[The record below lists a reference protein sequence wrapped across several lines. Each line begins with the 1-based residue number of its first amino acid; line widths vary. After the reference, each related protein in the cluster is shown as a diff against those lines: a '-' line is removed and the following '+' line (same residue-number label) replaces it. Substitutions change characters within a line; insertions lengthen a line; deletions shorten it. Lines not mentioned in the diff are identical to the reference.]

1 MWLLPVAGVVA
12 LFLFDPVAHGFF
24 PQCWFHRLTG
34 WNCPGCGATRAVYA
48 LLHGHWRQAGHD
60 NLLLLVLLVAGAA
73 RLGWQCWRGRPLR
86 LLDLPAGGWWIL
98 LGATVGFAVLRNLS
112 GFAWL
117 SP

>member
-1 MWLLPVAGVVA
+1 LLPAAGVVA
-12 LFLFDPVAHGFF
+12 LFLFDPGTHGFF
-24 PQCWFHRLTG
+24 PQCWFHKITG
-34 WNCPGCGATRAVYA
+34 WNCPGCGGTRAVYA

-60 NLLLLVLLVAGAA
+60 NLLLLVLLAAAAA

-86 LLDLPAGGWWIL
+86 LLDLPTGGWWIL
-98 LGATVGFAVLRNLS
+98 LAVTVGFAVIRNLP